1 MRATPSLQHMKIDRR
16 TAIKTSLLSGFGLMV
31 SRQALADCVTTPDIE
46 GPFYISG
53 SKLTTELAPS
63 NAPGTKMF
71 ITGTVYAND
80 CKTPISN
87 AMVDVWHAND
97 GGEYE
102 DVDYR
107 GIIKTDAS
115 GKYAFTTI
123 LPGKYLNG
131 ATYRPRHFH
140 YKVSAPDL
148 DSNLILT
155 TQIYF
160 EGDTSIPGDPWASDE
175 DAEER
180 IITLNSDQNNA
191 EHGVADITLDI
202 DASLVSNNKSP
213 IAGSNTIQSVYP
225 NPITSEGHVLIELAK
240 QSKVDLRVFDIN
252 GREVIQLLEPNKSLA
267 AGEHVVSVTPL
278 NTRGLRLQAGIY
290 IVKLWVDQKPVDVK
304 RFVLA

>member
-1 MRATPSLQHMKIDRR
+1 MKIDRR
-16 TAIKTSLLSGFGLMV
+16 SAIKTTLLSGFGLIV

-46 GPFYISG
+46 GPFYIAG
-53 SKLTTELAPS
+53 SKSTSTLAPS

-80 CKTPISN
+80 CKTPITN
-87 AMVDVWHAND
+87 AVVDVWHAND
-97 GGEYE
+97 GGDYE

-107 GIIKTDAS
+107 GVIKTDSS

-131 ATYRPRHFH
+131 ATYRPRHLH
-140 YKVSAPDL
+140 YKVSAPWL
-148 DSNLILT
+148 DKNLVLT

-180 IITLNSDQNNA
+180 IIPLSTDQQNA

-202 DASLVSNNKSP
+202 DASIVSGNRELMAS
-213 IAGSNTIQSVYP
+213 SNTIQSVYP
-225 NPITSEGHVLIELAK
+225 NPITSDGHVVIELAQ
-240 QSKVDLRVFDIN
+240 QSQVDLKVFDIN
-252 GREVIQLLEPNKSLA
+252 GREVIQLVGPNKSLA
-267 AGEHVVSVTPL
+267 AGEHSIAVVPL
-278 NTRGLRLQAGIY
+278 NSRGLRLQAGLY

-304 RFVLA
+304 RFLLA